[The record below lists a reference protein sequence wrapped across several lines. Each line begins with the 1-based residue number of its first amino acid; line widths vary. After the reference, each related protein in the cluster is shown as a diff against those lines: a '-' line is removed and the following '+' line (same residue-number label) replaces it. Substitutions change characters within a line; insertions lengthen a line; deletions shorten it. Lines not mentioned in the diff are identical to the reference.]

1 MAILLGMGL
10 SASTASCRGVF
21 VCAVSLGM
29 SRIPVRDGGGRKRAA
44 EHLGPLLQPLGAG
57 GKAVER
63 QRRAVPPPLLPPL
76 CPGAR
81 CRPALVSALCQQ
93 SGVELPPFA
102 PAAPLAVP
110 AAAGLEAEV
119 AFYLSLLSFHVSCP
133 CALLSALLTRKNNP
147 A

>member
-10 SASTASCRGVF
+10 SASTASCHGVF
-21 VCAVSLGM
+21 VCVVSLGM
-29 SRIPVRDGGGRKRAA
+29 SRIPVRDGGGRKCAA

-57 GKAVER
+57 GAR
-63 QRRAVPPPLLPPL
+63 QWKGKGGRWHHLPPL
-76 CPGAR
+76 CPGAW
-81 CRPALVSALCQQ
+81 CRPELASALCQQ
-93 SGVELPPFA
+93 SCMELPPFT
-102 PAAPLAVP
+102 PAAPLPVP